1 MSDWFSGRR
10 TGSLMRDFGT
20 LQNEVNRVFADLG
33 FSPPGQNAAGPG
45 MGANLTTAPQLDVVT
60 TENGGYEIH
69 VDLPGLEDK
78 DIDLSVD
85 GDLLTLRGERRQD
98 RDEARRNY
106 RVRERA
112 FGTFSRT
119 IALPFEARPEQIDA
133 EFKNG
138 VLTIRVERP
147 REPERS
153 GSKVNIRSGAA
164 SSAII
169 EGEASATTG
178 ASAGASGGASTSGG
192 SVGEGG

>member
-1 MSDWFSGRR
+1 
-10 TGSLMRDFGT
+10 MRDFGT

-33 FSPPGQNAAGPG
+33 FSPPGQNAASPE
-45 MGANLTTAPQLDVVT
+45 MGANLTTAPRLDVVT

-85 GDLLTLRGERRQD
+85 GDLLTLRGERRQE

-153 GSKVNIRSGAA
+153 GSKVNIRSR
-164 SSAII
+164 
-169 EGEASATTG
+169 
-178 ASAGASGGASTSGG
+178 GGRRQLRRH
-192 SVGEGG
+192 